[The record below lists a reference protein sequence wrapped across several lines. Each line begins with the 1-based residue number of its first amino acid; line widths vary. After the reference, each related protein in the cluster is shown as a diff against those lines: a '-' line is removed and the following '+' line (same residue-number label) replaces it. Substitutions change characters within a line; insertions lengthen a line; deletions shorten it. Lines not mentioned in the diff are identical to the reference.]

1 MKLKTLIHNSILF
14 ALMFFLNSCS
24 SGPTLDSIDYEK
36 EFDVGKSLFL
46 KKKYSRAQEKFN
58 KVVIGALHTDIGDDA
73 LFYLAES
80 LFLQKEYLLAIE
92 EYDKLIR
99 RMQFSPYI
107 ENARYR
113 ICESYVF
120 LSPKYF
126 HEQTF
131 TEKAMLKLQEYID
144 DYPDSPKRD
153 DAQNAII
160 SIRNKLSRKVYE
172 SGILYMKLEEYK
184 AALLSFD
191 RIIELY
197 YDTDFH
203 GFAHMQI
210 IACHIH
216 QKNLDKANEYYIE
229 NKKFIKEIKM
239 EYLVD
244 DWFVKKRV
252 YEL

>member
-14 ALMFFLNSCS
+14 ALMFFLSSCS
-24 SGPTLDSIDYEK
+24 SGPSLDSIDFEK
-36 EFDVGKSLFL
+36 EFDNGKSLFL

-113 ICESYVF
+113 ICESYVL

-131 TEKAMLKLQEYID
+131 TEKALLKLQEYID
-144 DYPDSPKRD
+144 DYPDSSKRD
-153 DAQNAII
+153 EAQNAII

-216 QKNLDKANEYYIE
+216 QKTLIRPMSITLKTKNL
-229 NKKFIKEIKM
+229 
-239 EYLVD
+239 
-244 DWFVKKRV
+244 
-252 YEL
+252 

>member
-1 MKLKTLIHNSILF
+1 M
-14 ALMFFLNSCS
+14 
-24 SGPTLDSIDYEK
+24 
-36 EFDVGKSLFL
+36 
-46 KKKYSRAQEKFN
+46 
-58 KVVIGALHTDIGDDA
+58 
-73 LFYLAES
+73 
-80 LFLQKEYLLAIE
+80 QKEYLLAIE

-113 ICESYVF
+113 ICESYVL

-131 TEKAMLKLQEYID
+131 TEKALMKLQEYID
-144 DYPDSPKRD
+144 DYPDSPKRVE
-153 DAQNAII
+153 AQNAII

-229 NKKFIKEIKM
+229 NKKYIKEIKM

>member
-1 MKLKTLIHNSILF
+1 M
-14 ALMFFLNSCS
+14 
-24 SGPTLDSIDYEK
+24 
-36 EFDVGKSLFL
+36 
-46 KKKYSRAQEKFN
+46 
-58 KVVIGALHTDIGDDA
+58 
-73 LFYLAES
+73 
-80 LFLQKEYLLAIE
+80 
-92 EYDKLIR
+92 
-99 RMQFSPYI
+99 
-107 ENARYR
+107 
-113 ICESYVF
+113 
-120 LSPKYF
+120 
-126 HEQTF
+126 
-131 TEKAMLKLQEYID
+131 QEYID

-153 DAQNAII
+153 EAQNAIL

-191 RIIELY
+191 RIIEQY
-197 YDTDFH
+197 YDTEFH

-216 QKNLDKANEYYIE
+216 QKNLDKANDYYIE

>member
-1 MKLKTLIHNSILF
+1 
-14 ALMFFLNSCS
+14 
-24 SGPTLDSIDYEK
+24 
-36 EFDVGKSLFL
+36 
-46 KKKYSRAQEKFN
+46 
-58 KVVIGALHTDIGDDA
+58 
-73 LFYLAES
+73 
-80 LFLQKEYLLAIE
+80 
-92 EYDKLIR
+92 
-99 RMQFSPYI
+99 MQFSPYI

-131 TEKAMLKLQEYID
+131 TEKALIKLQEYID
-144 DYPDSPKRD
+144 DYPDSSKRD
-153 DAQNAII
+153 EAQNAII
-160 SIRNKLSRKVYE
+160 SIRNKLSKKLYE

-216 QKNLDKANEYYIE
+216 QKNFDKANEYYIE